1 LNTNVFLEEMEELK
15 LNEYRIAANPSYQNH
30 CWLILRIPSPF
41 FSALAAALGLVAASS

>member
-1 LNTNVFLEEMEELK
+1 MEDFK

-41 FSALAAALGLVAASS
+41 FFLRLQRRLALWQQGS